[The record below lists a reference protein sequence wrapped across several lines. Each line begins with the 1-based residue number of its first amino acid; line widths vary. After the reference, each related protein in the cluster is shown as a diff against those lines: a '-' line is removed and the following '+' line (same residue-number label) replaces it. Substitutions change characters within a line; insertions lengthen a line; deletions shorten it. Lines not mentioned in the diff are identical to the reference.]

1 MSFFDKIF
9 DSIAWIKIFISPFL
23 VGAISGTLL
32 WMAGE
37 DMMFKLASVA
47 CFSLGTVLGVFFAEK
62 IRKKTGTQEFDARI
76 YRTPETEKEKYSK

>member
-23 VGAISGTLL
+23 VGAIAGTLV

-62 IRKKTGTQEFDARI
+62 ARKKYGTQEFMSKI
-76 YRTPETEKEKYSK
+76 YSKPEPEKDRDFK